1 LECVFLTQKR
11 CIYVES
17 IFWWCIGVCLPS
29 MRWRWIR
36 FNFLGDALEC
46 CVYVKN
52 IFWRCIKTFFGD
64 ASVSAFLLC
73 VYVEYILIFLVMRW
87 SVAFTLKTSFG
98 DALVCAFLL
107 CVDVENV
114 LIFLVMRLAWNVT
127 RLYLN
132 WYHMATIHDL
142 TNVFQTIFGYFF
154 KGTCMIYL
162 NNYHYVANTFRPFLQ
177 VNR

>member
-1 LECVFLTQKR
+1 
-11 CIYVES
+11 
-17 IFWWCIGVCLPS
+17 
-29 MRWRWIR
+29 M
-36 FNFLGDALEC
+36 EC

-177 VNR
+177 VNREMLLNVTYKSQKWIKLLLEKKRRKKVSVADKLRFLKKS